1 MKERMLGLP
10 SRLEITRRRS
20 RRHSAP
26 RLLAALDVDPP
37 VTRQLFSNGSA
48 EAPWFKP
55 NGGPSCLQS
64 S

>member
-1 MKERMLGLP
+1 MNVRMLGLP
-10 SRLEITRRRS
+10 SRLEITPRRS

-26 RLLAALDVDPP
+26 GLLEALDVDPP
-37 VTRQLFSNGSA
+37 VTRQLLSNGSA
-48 EAPWFKP
+48 EATWFKP